1 MTKIMDMSK
10 LINEAKKMGI
20 NEEELRALLP
30 LMLEVQ
36 DEKTKSDLKT
46 IKKAKGGDIAEQMEM
61 FQDGGLKDE
70 GGTKDPVSGNDVPPG
85 ATQEEVRDD
94 IPAQLSEGEFVFPAD
109 VVRYIGLEK
118 LMKLRQ
124 DAKMGLKV
132 MEEMGQMGNA
142 DEATIPDDIPFS
154 LIDIDM
160 AEDDEEVEE
169 RAQGGVIRAA
179 NGFAGTTTTTNPVQ
193 KRQPNVAGTQTGIK
207 QPYVAPTIPSATAAP
222 VGGFT
227 YKSPVDS
234 TKRATYTGLFG
245 GDELGLGPDEYR
257 TFVNDAGVEIQ
268 IPFKNGELFTGFTIP
283 EGFSQKTEDT
293 TAKPKTAR
301 VQTSR
306 VQSVSSDDDRPDKT
320 QGAVDLTGA
329 PLSYKSL
336 FGMDKL
342 DTALKGIAVSQFNL
356 FDPKAAITRGVTNQV
371 DINSVNLS
379 MQKDLLTNYK
389 KTSGLD
395 VNFNLVELPTVQR
408 DQLADGMNQLS
419 NSVKNVLTDFE
430 GKAISINELVT
441 KANDYGI
448 NINRQD
454 LNEKGTNILSKK
466 QVNELA
472 KNVVKADFE
481 RKKEKEDIRQQ
492 VVRTGEAISDQVQ
505 KDKGFDFGAGISDAQ
520 IDDTSDRSGSQ
531 ESYESEAT
539 GSQDFSQDAFD
550 DPLMK
555 QGGLAKKKVKPKKMK
570 RGGLA
575 SKK

>member
-1 MTKIMDMSK
+1 MDMSK
-10 LINEAKKMGI
+10 LIEAAKKMGI

-94 IPAQLSEGEFVFPAD
+94 IPAQLSEGELVFPAD

>member
-10 LINEAKKMGI
+10 LIDAAKKMGI

-118 LMKLRQ
+118 LMRLRQ
-124 DAKMGLKV
+124 EAKMGLKV

-169 RAQGGVIRAA
+169 RAQGGVIKAA

-222 VGGFT
+222 IGGFR
-227 YKSPVDS
+227 YKSPTDS
-234 TKRATYTGLFG
+234 TKRATYEGLFG

-268 IPFKNGELFTGFTIP
+268 IPFKNGEVFTGFTIP
-283 EGFSQKTEDT
+283 EGFAQKTEEARAPKVT
-293 TAKPKTAR
+293 TARTQTAR
-301 VQTSR
+301 VAGDSGGDDGDNEMSDLGGARTTIGGVDYAVQYNFDGTVSIQSIDNYKQTGQVSFQKTTPE
-306 VQSVSSDDDRPDKT
+306 VGQAIKDQTKGQISQLAYMAKPQAKLSVELARKAGITIPGVDKVDQFIKKGKDATTKLNNIVKEEDIFGRQVGQRPETATFDSLTRQEQRDIQDALAK
-320 QGAVDLTGA
+320 GKGVDL
-329 PLSYKSL
+329 SK
-336 FGMDKL
+336 
-342 DTALKGIAVSQFNL
+342 
-356 FDPKAAITRGVTNQV
+356 
-371 DINSVNLS
+371 
-379 MQKDLLTNYK
+379 MQ
-389 KTSGLD
+389 
-395 VNFNLVELPTVQR
+395 
-408 DQLADGMNQLS
+408 QLADLS
-419 NSVKNVLTDFE
+419 DPVSDDRNERMSQMEDAF
-430 GKAISINELVT
+430 KATTPTV
-441 KANDYGI
+441 
-448 NINRQD
+448 
-454 LNEKGTNILSKK
+454 
-466 QVNELA
+466 
-472 KNVVKADFE
+472 
-481 RKKEKEDIRQQ
+481 
-492 VVRTGEAISDQVQ
+492 
-505 KDKGFDFGAGISDAQ
+505 
-520 IDDTSDRSGSQ
+520 DTSTDGDGDSYDPGTPSDSFGDPSGGVDTSVGTDQ
-531 ESYESEAT
+531 GGFGSGLSTAT
-539 GSQDFSQDAFD
+539 G
-550 DPLMK
+550 
-555 QGGLAKKKVKPKKMK
+555 GLIPKKKKPKVKKMK